1 MPQQYVA
8 LLRAIAHVSMGPFRA
23 GMEEL
28 GYTDVE
34 SYGMS
39 GNLLYNAAHS
49 DVSEHERR
57 ITAKFG
63 TPAIVRTRAALTRV
77 VGQIPFES
85 DVLFLAQTPNA
96 ARRRAF
102 LGLEFEAPQ
111 PVLRGKTVFFVHP
124 ARLPGKRSPFNFEE
138 ALGMGTARS
147 ARVVRQI
154 LVRMLGTDSR
164 RRQSA

>member
-1 MPQQYVA
+1 MPHQYVA
-8 LLRAIAHVSMGPFRA
+8 LLRAIAHVGMQSFRA

-28 GYTDVE
+28 GYPEVE

-39 GNLLYNAAHS
+39 GNLLFNAVDS
-49 DVSEHERR
+49 DIPEHERR

-63 TPAIVRTRAALTRV
+63 TPAIVRTRVDLARV
-77 VGQIPFES
+77 VAQIPFES
-85 DVLFLAQTPNA
+85 DVLFLAQAPTA

-102 LGLEFEAPQ
+102 LGLAFEAPQ

-154 LVRMLGTDSR
+154 LGRMSGTE
-164 RRQSA
+164 